1 MATDT
6 PHPLAPPAVTGMPVA
21 GVDTPALLLDLDAF
35 EANVRTMAA
44 AVASSGVRLRPHAKA
59 HKCSEIAR
67 RQVAAGAV
75 GVCCQKVSEA
85 EAMVAGGVND
95 VLVANEVVGAPKL
108 ARLAALASHA
118 RVAVCVDDAENA
130 AEVSRAAR
138 AAGASLDV
146 LVEVDVGGRRC
157 GVAPGEPALR
167 LAQHVCGLDGLRF
180 AGLQAYDGS
189 SQHLRSVAER
199 RAAIARAVEHVRV
212 TRDLLAGQGIAC
224 ATITG
229 AGTGTFIFEQASG
242 VYTELQPGSYVF
254 MDADYGRN
262 AWDGFPSFRQSLY
275 VWTTVMS
282 TPAPHRVVVDAGM
295 KSHSIDSGM
304 PVVADWP
311 GLGYV
316 IASDE
321 HGVLEREGGV
331 PMPRLGEKL
340 RLVPG
345 HCDPT
350 VNLHDWI
357 VCVRGS
363 RVEAV
368 WPVSAR
374 GAFY

>member
-1 MATDT
+1 VVTDT
-6 PHPLAPPAVTGMPVA
+6 PYPLAPPAVAGMPVA
-21 GVDTPALLLDLDAF
+21 DVDTPALLLDLDAF

-44 AVASSGVRLRPHAKA
+44 AVAASGVRLRPHAKA
-59 HKCSEIAR
+59 HKCAEIAR

-75 GVCCQKVSEA
+75 GICCQKVSEA
-85 EAMVAGGVND
+85 EAMVAGGIHD
-95 VLVANEVVGAPKL
+95 VLVANEVVGTPKL
-108 ARLAALASHA
+108 ARLATLASRA
-118 RVAVCVDDAENA
+118 RVAVCVDDAANA
-130 AEVSRAAR
+130 TDVSRAAQ
-138 AAGASLDV
+138 AAGVSLDV

-167 LAQHVCGLDGLRF
+167 LAQHVRSLDGLHF

-189 SQHLRSVAER
+189 SQHLRSVEER
-199 RAAIARAVEHVRV
+199 RAAVARAIEHARA
-212 TRDLLAGQGIAC
+212 TRDLLAGHGIEC

-229 AGTGTFIFEQASG
+229 AGTGTFIFEGASE
-242 VYTELQPGSYVF
+242 VYTEVQPGSYVF

-262 AWDGFPSFRQSLY
+262 AWDGFPVFRQSLH

-304 PVVADWP
+304 PLVAGWP
-311 GLGYV
+311 DLFYV
-316 IASDE
+316 NASDE
-321 HGVLEREGGV
+321 HGVLEREGGA
-331 PMPRLGEKL
+331 PMPRLGATL